1 MLVIAIG
8 VMGSVHADDRTK
20 TLGALNTEPG
30 IGNASISLVDEA
42 LPSIA
47 RVLNE
52 VSLYYTDG
60 ALHFTRGVGGAGN
73 ALRLLRLLNHG
84 MRAQMGKVPVASSK
98 EDYPLEL

>member
-20 TLGALNTEPG
+20 MLGALNTEPG

-60 ALHFTRGVGGAGN
+60 ALHFTRGVGSAGN

-84 MRAQMGKVPVASSK
+84 MRAQMGKFPVASSK